1 MSEATQSSTDE
12 DLDRRDDR
20 LLQLAASILILL
32 VFAGGLYT
40 AGDFAEVA
48 RWFPTAVTL
57 TGLVLTGAKI
67 VVDVRNLRR
76 PYVPSDATQ
85 DDQDHDEA
93 DGRRNVWVWIAAVA
107 VLLVLCRLLGF
118 LWGATIWIPLV
129 MLVVSKAKW
138 YSVIIAMLAT
148 YSLVWCAEVYLAM
161 RWPTGIWDLSGFG
174 F

>member
-1 MSEATQSSTDE
+1 MSEATQPSTDE

-32 VFAGGLYT
+32 VFAGGFYT
-40 AGDFAEVA
+40 AGDFAAVA

-57 TGLVLTGAKI
+57 TGLVLTAAKI

-76 PYVPSDATQ
+76 PYVPSDAME
-85 DDQDHDEA
+85 DEHDLGEPG
-93 DGRRNVWVWIAAVA
+93 GRRNVFVWIAAVA

-118 LWGATIWIPLV
+118 LWGASIWTPLV
-129 MLVVSKAKW
+129 LLVVSKARW
-138 YSVIIAMLAT
+138 YSAIIAMLAT

-161 RWPTGIWDLSGFG
+161 RWPSGIWDLTGFG

>member
-1 MSEATQSSTDE
+1 MSEATEPRTDE

-20 LLQLAASILILL
+20 LLQLVASIVILL
-32 VFAGGLYT
+32 VFAAGLYT
-40 AGDFAEVA
+40 ATDFAAVA

-76 PYVPSDATQ
+76 PYAPSDVAEDEQ
-85 DDQDHDEA
+85 DLDEA
-93 DGRRNVWVWIAAVA
+93 GGRRNVLVWIAAVA
-107 VLLVLCRLLGF
+107 VLLVLCRLVGF

-129 MLVVSKAKW
+129 LLVVSKAKW
-138 YSVIIAMLAT
+138 YSVVIAMLGT

-161 RWPTGIWDLSGFG
+161 RWPAGIWDLSGVG